1 MHVYFR
7 WKEWITPL
15 VPMNDIISY
24 ILYYKWNFLTTT
36 LTLTIFLLNQA
47 PNLFCMRAMAIWFFL
62 QNLASEFM
70 NRFWNGPLMIIHI
83 CTYMHWAISKTHL
96 LEYILR
102 SEPHTGAYIL
112 LQAFMHSASVPRR
125 CLLPQK
131 DMSRRSNKPSAL
143 CPSTRI
149 WVEIGVQ
156 IVMN

>member
-1 MHVYFR
+1 MKF
-7 WKEWITPL
+7 
-15 VPMNDIISY
+15 SY
-24 ILYYKWNFLTTT
+24 YYSYSYYLFIESGPKSILYACYGDM
-36 LTLTIFLLNQA
+36 I
-47 PNLFCMRAMAIWFFL
+47 FL

-70 NRFWNGPLMIIHI
+70 NRFWNGPLIIIHI